1 MAVAVVLAVL
11 PLAMATGVIGGGDET
26 VRLGFVPFASP
37 DEDPSVQEA
46 ASVLTQSLHTRFA
59 READP
64 RFDLLSPTLA
74 SQYRGRGL
82 LPAEI
87 GRRLRADVVVAGQVK
102 RDTATAGAQAVVSA
116 QLVRVSDGRALWTG
130 RWQLGEPAS
139 EPDRRRVVDWLED
152 RIGRTLQT
160 VKP

>member
-1 MAVAVVLAVL
+1 MAVVLALL
-11 PLAMATGVIGGGDET
+11 PLAMATGWIGGGEER
-26 VRLGFVPFASP
+26 VRVGFVPFASP
-37 DEDPSVQEA
+37 EADPAVQEA
-46 ASVLTQSLHTRFA
+46 ASALTQSLHTRFV
-59 READP
+59 RESDP

-74 SQYRGRGL
+74 SQYRDRGL
-82 LPAEI
+82 LPAEV

-130 RWQLGEPAS
+130 RWQLGDPAS
-139 EPDRRRVVDWLED
+139 GPDRRRVVDWLED

-160 VKP
+160 VRP

>member
-1 MAVAVVLAVL
+1 MAVGLAFL
-11 PLAMATGVIGGGDET
+11 PLAMATGIIGGAEET
-26 VRLGFVPFASP
+26 VRVGFLPFEAPGS
-37 DEDPSVQEA
+37 DPGVQEA
-46 ASVLTQSLHTRFA
+46 ASAVTQSLHTRFVRDDDA
-59 READP
+59 R
-64 RFDLLSPTLA
+64 FTLLSPTLA

-87 GRRLRADVVVAGQVK
+87 GRGLRADVVVAGQVR
-102 RDTATAGAQAVVSA
+102 RDTATAGAQAVVAA

-130 RWQLGEPAS
+130 RWQLGDPAS
-139 EPDRRRVVDWLED
+139 GPDRRRVVDWLED